1 MHIRGGE
8 LGVKG
13 EIENLLYDFS
23 LKPEKEIKQKIIMKI
38 KLKIIC

>member
-1 MHIRGGE
+1 MGIMHIRGGE

-23 LKPEKEIKQKIIMKI
+23 LQPE
-38 KLKIIC
+38 